1 MKNIFKIILVLFLAT
16 FIVSCAEKNSTKT
29 ENTTWTSTIVENKK
43 IKIVSS
49 INPITSIVNYIWWEE
64 VESENIVP
72 AWVSPHHF
80 ELTPQNLVALENA
93 QIVFSIWLEHID
105 WFLDKNENKNKVKL
119 SEWIE
124 LLEATEHNH
133 EEHHDEHHDEHKHE
147 KEWHEEESHDKD
159 PHIWLSEKNL
169 KIISEKIANKLSET
183 KPEKKEIFQKNKEKF
198 DEEIKNI
205 FENFRKE
212 NKGKNPNEFIV
223 FHDAYNYLLQSLE
236 IPENKK
242 IVFNENI
249 SAEIDASHLK
259 ELLDEI
265 KIHNIKIIFKE
276 PQFSSKQIENLA
288 QENNLK
294 IFILDPIWSD
304 SSKDWFIKNL
314 ENNLKNLKNIY

>member
-29 ENTTWTSTIVENKK
+29 ENTTWSSTIVENKK
-43 IKIVSS
+43 IKVVWS
-49 INPITSIVNYIWWEE
+49 INPITSIVNYIWDTE
-64 VESENIVP
+64 VEAENIVP

-80 ELTPQNLVALENA
+80 ELTPQNLVSLEKA
-93 QIVFSIWLEHID
+93 EIVFSIWLEHID

-119 SEWIE
+119 ADWIE
-124 LLEATEHNH
+124 LLEATEHSH
-133 EEHHDEHHDEHKHE
+133 EEEHDDHHDEE
-147 KEWHEEESHDKD
+147 KENHSEEETHDKD

-169 KIISEKIANKLSET
+169 KIISEKIANKLSEI

-236 IPENKK
+236 ISENKK
-242 IVFNENI
+242 IVFSENV
-249 SAEIDASHLK
+249 SAEIDANHLK

-265 KIHNIKIIFKE
+265 KKHNIKIIFKE
-276 PQFSSKQIENLA
+276 PQFNSSQIENLA
-288 QENNLK
+288 LENNLK
-294 IFILDPIWSD
+294 IFILDPIWAD
-304 SSKDWFIKNL
+304 SSKNWFINNLKKNL
-314 ENNLKNLKNIY
+314 ENLKNIY